1 MFDAHAVVTSP
12 DGTATMYIDR
22 HLVHEVTSPQ
32 VSTPLLPLLY
42 SPLALTGG
50 SRETQ
55 AFEGLRN
62 AGRKVRRNDCTLA
75 TVDHNVPTSSRRNY
89 TDSGSFIKECVPL
102 SARPFFFFP
111 REAGRGGNGC

>member
-1 MFDAHAVVTSP
+1 
-12 DGTATMYIDR
+12 MYIDR

-32 VSTPLLPLLY
+32 VRFCPSSSPHPARADLPK
-42 SPLALTGG
+42 
-50 SRETQ
+50 Q

-89 TDSGSFIKECVPL
+89 TDSASFIKECVP
-102 SARPFFFFP
+102 ARVPA
-111 REAGRGGNGC
+111 RNRT